1 MTYSRRANV
10 GMLNL
15 DTHILLNALE
25 DLLDP
30 NERRILTEDGHW
42 GICSIV
48 LWEIEQLY
56 RKGRI
61 VYGLDYVPLTN
72 SLRRMHIWPIT
83 AEVCLNLRILDFR
96 SDPAD
101 ELIAATSLTYNVP
114 LVTRDARIRSSQ
126 LIRCL

>member
-1 MTYSRRANV
+1 MTYSRRANG

-25 DLLDP
+25 GGLEP
-30 NERRILTEDGHW
+30 NERRILTEDGDW

-56 RKGRI
+56 RKRRI
-61 VYGLDYVPLTN
+61 VYGLDYAILAN
-72 SLRRMHIWPIT
+72 SLRCMHIWPIT
-83 AEVCLNLRILDFR
+83 TEVCLNLRILDFQ

-101 ELIAATSLTYNVP
+101 ELIAATSLTHNVP
-114 LVTRDARIRSSQ
+114 LVTRDARIRSSK
-126 LIRCL
+126 LVRCL

>member
-30 NERRILTEDGHW
+30 NERRILTEDGDW
-42 GICSIV
+42 GISSIV

-61 VYGLDYVPLTN
+61 VYGLDYVPLMN
-72 SLRRMHIWPIT
+72 SLRRMYIWPIT

-101 ELIAATSLTYNVP
+101 ELIAATSLSHNVP
-114 LVTRDARIRSSQ
+114 LVTRDARIRSSK
-126 LIRCL
+126 LVRCL